1 MWTFCAGCDIIIKIQ
16 IYMLKS
22 GTPNTIGTSNKVNE
36 VCYMTVS
43 YKKLWKLL
51 IDRDLKKKDLEEMA
65 GVSHYVMNKLT
76 HGDNVTTDVL
86 CKVCKALNCTV
97 DEMCIRDRLHVVG
110 KQHIR
115 GDVLVLLAHNR
126 RDKALAGVQQQL
138 LGAAL
143 VSLCGKSCGNPRL
156 PAFAVGVRV
165 IQHHVVIVVFYLQVS
180 CYHKLYLLCG

>member
-1 MWTFCAGCDIIIKIQ
+1 MCKNQICRFDIIETPSETQVNICQIEGTFCAGCDIIIKIQ

-97 DEMCIRDRLHVVG
+97 DDIMEMIDE
-110 KQHIR
+110 
-115 GDVLVLLAHNR
+115 
-126 RDKALAGVQQQL
+126 
-138 LGAAL
+138 
-143 VSLCGKSCGNPRL
+143 
-156 PAFAVGVRV
+156 
-165 IQHHVVIVVFYLQVS
+165 
-180 CYHKLYLLCG
+180 

>member
-36 VCYMTVS
+36 VCCMTVS

-97 DEMCIRDRLHVVG
+97 DDIMEMIDEQLSLWVFQYRYIDSLATF
-110 KQHIR
+110 KSSTMNN
-115 GDVLVLLAHNR
+115 LL
-126 RDKALAGVQQQL
+126 K
-138 LGAAL
+138 
-143 VSLCGKSCGNPRL
+143 K
-156 PAFAVGVRV
+156 
-165 IQHHVVIVVFYLQVS
+165 LQES
-180 CYHKLYLLCG
+180 